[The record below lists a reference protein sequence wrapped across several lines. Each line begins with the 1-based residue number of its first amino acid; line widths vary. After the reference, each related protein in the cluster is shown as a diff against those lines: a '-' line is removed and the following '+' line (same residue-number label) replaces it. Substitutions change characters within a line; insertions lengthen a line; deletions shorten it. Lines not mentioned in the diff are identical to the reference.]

1 MQCAVSVA
9 MVMLIMKEEAVSL
22 RYSVLIQC
30 TMFVTMVMLSVTEE
44 AVRP

>member
-9 MVMLIMKEEAVSL
+9 MVMHIMKEEAVSL